1 MRVQFPPD
9 TCSQVRPQVW
19 GRALDLDLA
28 TGWVSV
34 RLGQA
39 WGVTDTEEVPVST
52 PPAETSKST
61 SAVQEAVGLRL
72 RLPTAA

>member
-1 MRVQFPPD
+1 MRVQFPPN

-28 TGWVSV
+28 TGWV
-34 RLGQA
+34 LGQA
-39 WGVTDTEEVPVST
+39 WGVMDTEEVPVNM

-72 RLPTAA
+72 RLLTVA

>member
-1 MRVQFPPD
+1 MRVLFPPD
-9 TCSQVRPQVW
+9 TSSQVRPQVW
-19 GRALDLDLA
+19 GRALDLA

-39 WGVTDTEEVPVST
+39 WGVMDTEEVPVST

-61 SAVQEAVGLRL
+61 SAVQEAVDLRL
-72 RLPTAA
+72 RPPTAA

>member
-1 MRVQFPPD
+1 MRVRFPPD

-19 GRALDLDLA
+19 GRAMDLA

-61 SAVQEAVGLRL
+61 SVVQEAVGLRL
-72 RLPTAA
+72 HLPTAA